1 VLGSH
6 WDDSGVKF
14 ANSLVTDV
22 TQVSEVQE
30 ISRLAWPPN
39 KGLKLLCC
47 KAQRDK
53 ASAKKEAL
61 Q

>member
-1 VLGSH
+1 VKNASKAMLLGL
-6 WDDSGVKF
+6 
-14 ANSLVTDV
+14 SLASPLTRVFNPL
-22 TQVSEVQE
+22 Q
-30 ISRLAWPPN
+30 PPKPHD